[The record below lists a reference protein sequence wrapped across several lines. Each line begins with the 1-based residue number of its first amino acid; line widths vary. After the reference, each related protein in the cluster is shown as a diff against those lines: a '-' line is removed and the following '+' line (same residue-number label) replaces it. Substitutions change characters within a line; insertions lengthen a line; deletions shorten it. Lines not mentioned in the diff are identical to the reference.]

1 MGRVQPVLS
10 IASWAAAQVL
20 QSRRRDQPWAVPLR
34 RSSVVRDWF
43 KVARWPKAWRIA
55 GMAQAMRCA
64 PPPCVLHWP

>member
-34 RSSVVRDWF
+34 RTPVVRDRF
-43 KVARWPKAWRIA
+43 GVARWQKA
-55 GMAQAMRCA
+55 
-64 PPPCVLHWP
+64 